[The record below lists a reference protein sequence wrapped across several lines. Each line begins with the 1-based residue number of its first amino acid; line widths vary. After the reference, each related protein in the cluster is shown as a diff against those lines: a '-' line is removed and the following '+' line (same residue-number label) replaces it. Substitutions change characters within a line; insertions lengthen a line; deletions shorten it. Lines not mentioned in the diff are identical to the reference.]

1 MSRHNILF
9 ICGSINQTTMMH
21 KISQYFFAD
30 NCYFTPYYSDG
41 FIKLFAEKGFLNKTI
56 LGGQFRLNTIEY
68 LASNNLMIDLDG
80 KSNIYDLI
88 FTCSDL
94 IIPQNIIG
102 KNIVLVQEGM
112 TDPENI
118 LFHLVKKFR
127 FPTWVAGTSATGISD
142 AYTKFC
148 VASQGYKNLFI
159 RKGVNPTKIEV
170 TGIPNFDN
178 CKEYLNNN
186 FSYKNY
192 VLVATS
198 DSRETL
204 KYENRK
210 KFIRNCLLIANGRQL
225 IFKLHPNENH
235 ERAESE
241 INKIAP
247 DALILK
253 NGNTNHMIAN
263 CETLITKYSSVVFIG
278 LALNKEVYSIFNI
291 DQLKRLLPLQNGGR
305 SARNIATVGKLLL
318 KNNFNQDTKLYKDK
332 FLEKELMINNQETSF
347 GLLV

>member
-1 MSRHNILF
+1 MTRHNILF

-41 FIKLFAEKGFLNKTI
+41 LIKLLAEKGLLDKTV
-56 LGGQFRLNTIEY
+56 LGGQFKLKTIEY
-68 LASNNLMIDLDG
+68 LTTNNLTIDPDG
-80 KSNIYDLI
+80 KNFNYDLV

-94 IIPQNIIG
+94 IIPKNIIG
-102 KNIVLVQEGM
+102 KKIVLVQEGM

-118 LFHLVKKFR
+118 LFHLVKKFK
-127 FPTWVAGTSATGISD
+127 FPTWAAGTSATGISD

-148 VASQGYKNLFI
+148 VASHGYKALFI
-159 RKGVNPTKIEV
+159 RKGVKPEKIVV

-178 CKEYLNNN
+178 CEKYLDND
-186 FSYKNY
+186 FPYKNF
-192 VLVATS
+192 VLAATS
-198 DSRETL
+198 DFRETL

-210 KFIRNCLLIANGRQL
+210 KFIQGCLLIANKRQL

-235 ERAESE
+235 ERAERE

-247 DALILK
+247 NALVFK
-253 NGNTNHMIAN
+253 DGNTNHMIAN

-278 LALNKEVYSIFNI
+278 LALNKEVYSMLNI

-305 SARNIATVGKLLL
+305 SARNIAIVGKSLLE
-318 KNNFNQDTKLYKDK
+318 NNFNQTTDLYKDK
-332 FLEKELMINNQETSF
+332 FLEKELMINNQGSLL
-347 GLLV
+347 GLPV